1 MPNAPIDLIQK
12 YNVPAPRYTSYPPV
26 PFWKNDLSPT
36 SWEKAVRKAY
46 QHFGDQEGISLYI
59 HLPYCE
65 SLCTY
70 CGCNKRITTNH
81 TLEIPYISTLMKE
94 WDTYLSTLPSKPK
107 LAGIH
112 LGGGTPTF
120 FSPES
125 LKILIRHIK
134 RHVRVLDKA
143 EFSFEGHPNNTSK
156 AHLKAL
162 YEVGFTRVSYGIQDF
177 DLNVQKAIH
186 RIQPFEKVAEVTQLS
201 RDIGYK
207 SVNFDLIYGL
217 PHQTIQTITDTFD
230 KVSKLHPDRIAF
242 YSYAHVPEVFPSQRS
257 FEKDLPKEQEKRAL
271 YEHGKQLLQAM
282 GYHEIGMDH
291 FALPEDPLFIAKKTN
306 TLHRNFMGYTTL
318 PSKILLGLGNSAISD
333 VFFAYSQNEKQL
345 ESYKK
350 MIVEGKSPI
359 VKGHALNETD
369 LKFKAFIL
377 DLICN
382 LQAKWPEGN
391 SPFDN
396 PEWLKSLTEF
406 KNEGLLEYD
415 AEEIRVLDPGT
426 PFIRNICMALDPY
439 MHNLSKKTNFSKA
452 V

>member
-156 AHLKAL
+156 AHLEAL

-257 FEKDLPKEQEKRAL
+257 FEKDLPKEQEKRDL